1 MVSSEPKTT
10 ILCVDDTP
18 ANLFVLVELL
28 KKSYRVKTA
37 TNGPQTLQ
45 IAKTSPPDLI
55 LLDIMMPGM
64 DGFEVCRR
72 LKADPACR
80 EIPILFI
87 TAKTEVKDEAEG
99 LSLGA
104 ADYIHKPISPP
115 ILLAR
120 VRHHLEIKSYNDL
133 LRNRNQWLEDE
144 VERRISELNRMQD
157 ATIHVITTLAEFR
170 DTETGNHIRRTQGYI
185 RLIADNLRILPEHA
199 AYLTAARTAQIV
211 TSAPMHDV
219 GKIAIPDNILLKPGK
234 LDAAE
239 FAIMQLH
246 AIRGYEILSRAKKNL
261 GETGGFLEIAQQI
274 ARSHHE
280 KWDGSG
286 YPDGLAGTAIP
297 LAARMMAVGD
307 VYDAIR
313 SERPY
318 KKGMSHDEAFAI
330 LRESRGSH
338 FDPQIVDIFLAC
350 DHQVQQIGAQWN
362 DQLPAPCSPAAS
374 QHRGNKTDD
383 QA

>member
-1 MVSSEPKTT
+1 MNQISERKTT

-18 ANLFVLVELL
+18 TNLFLLVELL
-28 KKSYRVKTA
+28 KNSYRVKTA
-37 TNGPQTLQ
+37 TNGSQALQ
-45 IAKTSPPDLI
+45 IAAASPPDLI

-64 DGFEVCRR
+64 DGLEVCRR
-72 LKADPACR
+72 LKGDAASMD
-80 EIPILFI
+80 IPILFL
-87 TAKTEVKDEAEG
+87 TAKTQVEDEAYG

-120 VRHHLEIKSYNDL
+120 VRHHLEIKKYNDL
-133 LRNRNQWLEDE
+133 LCNRNQWLEKE
-144 VERRISELNRMQD
+144 VSRRISELNHMQE

-170 DTETGNHIRRTQGYI
+170 DEETGNHIRRTQEYI
-185 RLIADNLRILPEHA
+185 RLIADNLKKFPEHA
-199 AYLTAARTAQIV
+199 EYLTAVRTAQIV

-219 GKIAIPDNILLKPGK
+219 GKIAIPDSVLLKQAGLTKEEFEIMK
-234 LDAAE
+234 L
-239 FAIMQLH
+239 H
-246 AIRGYEILSRAKKNL
+246 SIRGYEILSQAKRNL

-286 YPDGLAGTAIP
+286 YPDGLAGTDIP
-297 LAARMMAVGD
+297 LAARMMAVAD

-318 KKGMSHDEAFAI
+318 KKALSHDQAITI
-330 LRESRGSH
+330 LRDSRGGH
-338 FDPQIVDIFLAC
+338 FDPQIVDVFLSC
-350 DHQVQQIGAQWN
+350 DAQVQRISHQW
-362 DQLPAPCSPAAS
+362 
-374 QHRGNKTDD
+374 DD
-383 QA
+383 R

>member
-1 MVSSEPKTT
+1 MLPIEPKAT

-28 KKSYRVKTA
+28 KKFYRVKTA
-37 TNGPQTLQ
+37 TNGLQTLQ
-45 IAKTSPPDLI
+45 ICTTSPPDLI

-72 LKADPACR
+72 LKADPACG

-87 TAKTEVKDEAEG
+87 TARTEVKDEAEG

-120 VRHHLEIKSYNDL
+120 VRHHLAIKGYNDL

-144 VERRISELNRMQD
+144 VGRRISELNRMQD

-185 RLIADNLRILPEHA
+185 RLIAENLRSYPEHA
-199 AYLTAARTAQIV
+199 GYLTAARTAQIV

-246 AIRGYEILSRAKKNL
+246 AIRGYEILSQAKKNL
-261 GETGGFLEIAQQI
+261 GETGGFLEIAQEI

-286 YPDGLAGTAIP
+286 YPDGLAGRAIP

-318 KKGMSHDEAFAI
+318 KKGMSHSEAIAI
-330 LRESRGSH
+330 LRDSRGSH
-338 FDPQIVDIFLAC
+338 FDPQIVDVFLAC
-350 DHQVQQIGAQWN
+350 EQQVQQIGEQWH
-362 DQLPAPCSPAAS
+362 DRFLAP
-374 QHRGNKTDD
+374 
-383 QA
+383 